1 MEVGGRG
8 RRVRFSDLVPSAE
21 SGEEA
26 SRGLRELDKITNS
39 VLGRPCSLSA
49 VGGGGERERE
59 RGGGGG
65 GERYDLVE
73 NKTAAAAEHAINGAC
88 LRPLSAAAA
97 Q

>member
-39 VLGRPCSLSA
+39 VLGRPCSPSA
-49 VGGGGERERE
+49 V
-59 RGGGGG
+59 GGGG

-88 LRPLSAAAA
+88 LRPLSAAA